1 MIDNDLIYIL
11 TNGLDIQDPKII
23 NSILDAIDNLLTAN
37 QECNKIS
44 NEYGIIHNRI
54 YEELEKYEIVKI
66 LDSLQTFP
74 VKDVYEKA
82 LRIVERHFINEN
94 IN

>member
-23 NSILDAIDNLLTAN
+23 NAILDAIDNLLVIN

-54 YEELEKYEIVKI
+54 YEELQKYDIVKI
-66 LDSLQTFP
+66 LDNLQTFP

-82 LRIVERHFINEN
+82 LSIVERHFINES

>member
-11 TNGLDIQDPKII
+11 TNGLDIHDPKII
-23 NSILDAIDNLLTAN
+23 NAILDAIDNLLTIN

-54 YEELEKYEIVKI
+54 YEELQKYDIVKI
-66 LDSLQTFP
+66 LDNLQTFP

-82 LRIVERHFINEN
+82 LSIVERHFINEN